1 MLILIWTN
9 KKRNKM
15 KRFIIAL
22 SFIVALGIG
31 ANAQEYQFVDS
42 KSDGFFSSSQ
52 ELLVCHPGAY
62 CAPVV
67 IITVDLHKTVSV
79 HLNGHIRH
87 AKRVGFTQKQ
97 NSQNAFHMTFSISTH
112 AMGER
117 FALAFNCTCR
127 GRKYNFESVHFKFV
141 LLLTLCTV

>member
-42 KSDGFFSSSQ
+42 KSDGFFSSSITSESEYRSGDEIFPALPSQ
-52 ELLVCHPGAY
+52 GIYGDQA
-62 CAPVV
+62 APVG
-67 IITVDLHKTVSV
+67 S
-79 HLNGHIRH
+79 G
-87 AKRVGFTQKQ
+87 
-97 NSQNAFHMTFSISTH
+97 
-112 AMGER
+112 
-117 FALAFNCTCR
+117 
-127 GRKYNFESVHFKFV
+127 
-141 LLLTLCTV
+141 LLLLAGMGAAYALRKRRK